1 MIITDLQYRYKVEVE
16 VEVESLVREKE
27 YRRGGLEL

>member
-16 VEVESLVREKE
+16 LESLVREKE

>member
-16 VEVESLVREKE
+16 VELESLVREKE